1 MLVFPPDV
9 TLLIQLV
16 SFFVLL
22 AILQRWLFRPFAA
35 LLNERE
41 QQTDGMLAESEVS
54 RANTNQLR
62 QRIEREMTEART
74 AATGVAEA
82 IRREAR
88 AEEAAMYERAKQEA
102 ASRLAALR
110 SEIDEARE
118 VARKTLQ
125 QEATELASAMVSS
138 VLGDRVRS

>member
-1 MLVFPPDV
+1 
-9 TLLIQLV
+9 
-16 SFFVLL
+16 
-22 AILQRWLFRPFAA
+22 
-35 LLNERE
+35 
-41 QQTDGMLAESEVS
+41 
-54 RANTNQLR
+54 
-62 QRIEREMTEART
+62 
-74 AATGVAEA
+74 
-82 IRREAR
+82 
-88 AEEAAMYERAKQEA
+88 MYERAKQEA